1 MKTATISFGEPMPR
15 EAMVRA
21 ERATLACDLFI
32 VLGSSLQ
39 VQPAASFPVA
49 AKKNRAK
56 LVIINRDQTPLDM
69 LADLLIQSE
78 IGPLMSGAVSAL

>member
-1 MKTATISFGEPMPR
+1 
-15 EAMVRA
+15 
-21 ERATLACDLFI
+21 
-32 VLGSSLQ
+32 
-39 VQPAASFPVA
+39 VA

>member
-1 MKTATISFGEPMPR
+1 
-15 EAMVRA
+15 
-21 ERATLACDLFI
+21 
-32 VLGSSLQ
+32 LQ
-39 VQPAASFPVA
+39 VQPAAGFPVM

-78 IGPLMSGAVSAL
+78 IGPLMSGAVSGLWRVDAAPGAS